1 MPRYKYTGSGV
12 MGFEVDKKRYVVG
25 INDER
30 IPSEVDLPKKVDIP
44 GLELVE
50 EKSKKL
56 KGDK

>member
-25 INDER
+25 INDKR
-30 IPSEVDLPKKVDIP
+30 IPSEVELPKKVDIP

-50 EKSKKL
+50 EKKTKRRVI
-56 KGDK
+56 